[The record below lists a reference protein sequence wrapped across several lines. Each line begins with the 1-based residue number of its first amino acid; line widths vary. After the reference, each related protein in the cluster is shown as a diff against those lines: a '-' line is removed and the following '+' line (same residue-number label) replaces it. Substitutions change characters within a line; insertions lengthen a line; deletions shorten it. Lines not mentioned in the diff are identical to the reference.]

1 MLNLISTIKDSCVE
15 NYYPKGW
22 DFYKIL
28 ECCKHKKEDVF
39 ERQSFWHKDFTP
51 VMCKDMTAFEVK
63 FGHEIALTIK
73 EAREKKQ
80 KLAMILPAGPVG
92 MYKWAVFFLKEWK
105 VSCDHLYTF
114 SMDEWSDSEG
124 NELGLDCP
132 GSFGKAIIEA
142 FYKPLGELAPPHQQ
156 RYFAT
161 RSCLPTYVETIN
173 RLRREGAQLVTVFGI
188 GRCFHIA
195 FWEPHFAEEFET
207 ESEWKKA
214 AYRLGAKLNPLTI
227 EQNALWWFKGLI
239 PAVPARANT
248 IGPGI
253 FLSSDKIIGGCY
265 GTISGM
271 ALWTTLRYSPS
282 IWVPSSFMPTMPG
295 KLFFTED
302 ATDALIPDSFYEV
315 V

>member
-1 MLNLISTIKDSCVE
+1 
-15 NYYPKGW
+15 
-22 DFYKIL
+22 
-28 ECCKHKKEDVF
+28 
-39 ERQSFWHKDFTP
+39 
-51 VMCKDMTAFEVK
+51 MCKDMTAFEVK

-207 ESEWKKA
+207 ESEWKK
-214 AYRLGAKLNPLTI
+214 LPI
-227 EQNALWWFKGLI
+227 
-239 PAVPARANT
+239 
-248 IGPGI
+248 
-253 FLSSDKIIGGCY
+253 D
-265 GTISGM
+265 
-271 ALWTTLRYSPS
+271 
-282 IWVPSSFMPTMPG
+282 
-295 KLFFTED
+295 
-302 ATDALIPDSFYEV
+302 
-315 V
+315 